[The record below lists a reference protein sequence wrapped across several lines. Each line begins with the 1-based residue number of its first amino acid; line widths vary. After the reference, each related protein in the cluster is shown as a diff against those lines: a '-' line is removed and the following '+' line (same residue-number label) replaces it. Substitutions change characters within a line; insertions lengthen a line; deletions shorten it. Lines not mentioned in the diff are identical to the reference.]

1 MEVEYF
7 KEMSGYLNEVFLS
20 TVDLDFDRRQ
30 KEPGV
35 FLSEVFTHTQRVMN
49 VAKKRGHKVGTAVSL
64 ETGYDL
70 RRPLVQK
77 AVLRLVESEEPYCL
91 VIAFPCGPFSPL
103 QHHSTPKST
112 W

>member
-1 MEVEYF
+1 MG
-7 KEMSGYLNEVFLS
+7 KCLNEVFLS

-30 KEPGV
+30 KTPGV

-49 VAKKRGHKVGTAVSL
+49 EAKKRGHKVGTAVSL

-77 AVLRLVESEEPYCL
+77 AVLRVGRDSGALLPGHCL
-91 VIAFPCGPFSPL
+91 PMWSLSVL
-103 QHHSTPKST
+103 YNT
-112 W
+112 